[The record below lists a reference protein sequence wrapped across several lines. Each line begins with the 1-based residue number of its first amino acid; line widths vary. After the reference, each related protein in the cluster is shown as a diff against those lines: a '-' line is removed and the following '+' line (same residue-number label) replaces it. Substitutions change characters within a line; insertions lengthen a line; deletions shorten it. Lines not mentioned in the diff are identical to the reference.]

1 MAKPPKRLI
10 INFKNYHILTF
21 FSNFNQNLFINNQN
35 ISLHNYISKMIEKGE
50 NGSSPPKNDLYE
62 NLKKLSTR
70 FFSSSNF
77 NQNLGVNNENYF

>member
-1 MAKPPKRLI
+1 
-10 INFKNYHILTF
+10 
-21 FSNFNQNLFINNQN
+21 
-35 ISLHNYISKMIEKGE
+35 MIEKGE
-50 NGSSPPKNDLYE
+50 NGLRSPKNDLYE